1 MSFFVDPFG
10 LLLFSAI
17 LYIISTN
24 YNFAKSLTYA
34 LATAI
39 LTCFMFGGIALYL
52 DWYRWII
59 PGLVD
64 LKGSYIMF
72 DQGLTGITKEA
83 FPAWIAMMFLSL
95 YPFWFILGY
104 ETAKK
109 YCLPMKL
116 VLFFILGVLLLTIP
130 SIIQSQ
136 FLVHS

>member
-10 LLLFSAI
+10 LLLIGAV
-17 LYIISTN
+17 LYIVSVN
-24 YNFAKSLTYA
+24 YSMAKSVMYS
-34 LATAI
+34 LATAT
-39 LTCFMFGGIALYL
+39 LTCFVFGGVALYL
-52 DWYRWII
+52 DWYRWIV

-95 YPFWFILGY
+95 YPLWFFLGY
-104 ETAKK
+104 EVAKK
-109 YCLPMKL
+109 YNLPMKF
-116 VLFFILGVLLLTIP
+116 VPVFILGVLLLTIP

-136 FLVHS
+136 FLVS

>member
-10 LLLFSAI
+10 LLLIGAV
-17 LYIISTN
+17 LYIVSVN
-24 YNFAKSLTYA
+24 YSMAKSVMYS
-34 LATAI
+34 LATAT
-39 LTCFMFGGIALYL
+39 LTCFIFGGVALYL
-52 DWYRWII
+52 DWYRWIV

-95 YPFWFILGY
+95 YPLWFFLGY
-104 ETAKK
+104 EVAKK
-109 YCLPMKL
+109 YNLPMKF
-116 VLFFILGVLLLTIP
+116 VPVFILGVLLLTIP

-136 FLVHS
+136 FLVS

>member
-10 LLLFSAI
+10 LLLIGAV
-17 LYIISTN
+17 LYIVSVN
-24 YNFAKSLTYA
+24 YNIAKSVTYSLAAATLTSFT
-34 LATAI
+34 L
-39 LTCFMFGGIALYL
+39 GGAALYL

-72 DQGLTGITKEA
+72 DQGLTGITKDV

-95 YPFWFILGY
+95 YPFWLILGY

-109 YCLPMKL
+109 YKLPMKF
-116 VLFFILGVLLLTIP
+116 VPVFVIGVLLLTIP

-136 FLVHS
+136 FLVS

>member
-10 LLLFSAI
+10 LLFFGAI
-17 LYIISTN
+17 LYIVSAN
-24 YNFAKSLTYA
+24 YKFAKSLTYA

-39 LTCFMFGGIALYL
+39 LTSFTFGGLALYL
-52 DWYRWII
+52 DWYRWTI

-83 FPAWIAMMFLSL
+83 FPTWIVMMFLSL
-95 YPFWFILGY
+95 YPFWLVLGY

-109 YCLPMKL
+109 YNIPPKFII
-116 VLFFILGVLLLTIP
+116 LFVIGVLLLTIP
-130 SIIQSQ
+130 SIIQSK
-136 FLVHS
+136 FPV

>member
-10 LLLFSAI
+10 LLLIGAV
-17 LYIISTN
+17 LYIVSVN
-24 YNFAKSLTYA
+24 YNIAKSVTYSLAAATLTSF
-34 LATAI
+34 T
-39 LTCFMFGGIALYL
+39 FGGVALYL

-109 YCLPMKL
+109 YKLPMKF
-116 VLFFILGVLLLTIP
+116 VLIFIIGVLLLTIP

-136 FLVHS
+136 FLVS

>member
-10 LLLFSAI
+10 LLLIGAV
-17 LYIISTN
+17 LYIVSAN
-24 YNFAKSLTYA
+24 YSMAKSVTYS
-34 LATAI
+34 LATAT
-39 LTCFMFGGIALYL
+39 LTCFIFGGVALYL
-52 DWYRWII
+52 DWYRWIV

-95 YPFWFILGY
+95 YPLWFFLGY
-104 ETAKK
+104 EVAKK
-109 YCLPMKL
+109 YNLPMKF
-116 VLFFILGVLLLTIP
+116 VPVFILGVLLLTIP

-136 FLVHS
+136 FLVS

>member
-10 LLLFSAI
+10 LMLIGAV
-17 LYIISTN
+17 LYIVSVN
-24 YNFAKSLTYA
+24 YNIAKSFTYSLAAATLTSF
-34 LATAI
+34 T
-39 LTCFMFGGIALYL
+39 FGGVALYL

-72 DQGLTGITKEA
+72 AQGLTGIPKKV

-95 YPFWFILGY
+95 YPFWFIIGY

-109 YCLPMKL
+109 YKLPMKF
-116 VLFFILGVLLLTIP
+116 VPVFVIVVLLLTIP

-136 FLVHS
+136 FLV